1 MRGRR
6 TSLGW
11 IGWTTITYRSV
22 MMSVAGFLLLCLVVY
37 FIIFPVEARVT
48 MNAVSALAGAAIE
61 KISAHPTGNGAAG
74 RGEQQANFTALE
86 GSVRVKKHNGNT
98 WVAANFNLPLEKGDV
113 VQTGPDGIAKI
124 VFADGTNY
132 VVKQDSLIVVEES
145 SINTAQQTKVAV
157 QVTTGTV
164 DLATSTFTQGSTS
177 SVIVAGAQASFAA
190 ETNAQVRNDP
200 RADEHEIKVSRG
212 SGEVVRGGQTVK
224 LSELDRV
231 NFSTQQPG
239 NTMVKTK
246 DIGPPVLIAPANM
259 MPVFT
264 GGANRPLQ
272 FTWTSVAGAEQ
283 YRMRVSRTPYFST
296 TLLDRTVADTTFQAA
311 PFAEGPYYWDVQSID
326 ANGRKS
332 VESEKNRFTIINRS
346 PSPLGVGLEL
356 DPFVQHGHVIE
367 VRGRTDPDARVMVN
381 GVEVPLINAD
391 GSFRYFTRPLSAGES
406 TITVTAQ
413 NVRGGVNTKQQ
424 TVMIQ

>member
-1 MRGRR
+1 
-6 TSLGW
+6 
-11 IGWTTITYRSV
+11 
-22 MMSVAGFLLLCLVVY
+22 MSIAGVLFLCAVVY
-37 FIIFPVEARVT
+37 FIIFPVQARVT
-48 MNAVSALAGAAIE
+48 VNALSALADAAIE
-61 KISAHPTGNGAAG
+61 KVSAHPGSSTTAH
-74 RGEQQANFTALE
+74 GEQQANFTALE
-86 GSVRVKKHNGNT
+86 GTVRVKKHSGNT

-164 DLATSTFTQGSTS
+164 DLATATYAQGSSS
-177 SVIVAGAQASFAA
+177 SVIVAGAQANFAPESA
-190 ETNAQVRNDP
+190 AQVRNNP
-200 RADEHEIKVSRG
+200 RADEHEIAVRRG
-212 SGEVVRGGQTVK
+212 SGEVTRGHETVK
-224 LSELDRV
+224 LSELDRL
-231 NFSTQQPG
+231 NFTAAAP
-239 NTMVKTK
+239 TMVKTK

-272 FTWTSVAGAEQ
+272 FTWTQVAGAQQ
-283 YRMRVSRTPYFST
+283 YRMRVSRTPYFTT
-296 TLLDRTVADTTFQAA
+296 TLLDRTVADSTYQAS
-311 PFAEGPYYWDVQSID
+311 FAEGAYYWEVQSID
-326 ANGRKS
+326 DNGRRS
-332 VESEKNRFTIINRS
+332 IESEKNRFTIINRS
-346 PSPLGVGLEL
+346 PSALGVGLEL
-356 DPFVQHGHVIE
+356 DPFIQHGHVIE

-381 GVEVPLINAD
+381 GMEVPIINAD
-391 GSFRYFTRPLSAGES
+391 GSFRYFTRPLTAGES

-413 NVRGGVNTKQQ
+413 NLRGGVNTKQQ

>member
-1 MRGRR
+1 MRRR
-6 TSLGW
+6 RKSLGW

-22 MMSVAGFLLLCLVVY
+22 VMSIAGVLFLCAIVY
-37 FIIFPVEARVT
+37 FIIFPLQARVT
-48 MNAVSALAGAAIE
+48 LNALSALADAAIE
-61 KISAHPTGNGAAG
+61 KVSAHPGSTNAS

-86 GSVRVKKHNGNT
+86 GTVRVKRHSGNT

-164 DLATSTFTQGSTS
+164 DLATATYAQGSSS
-177 SVIVAGAQASFAA
+177 SVIVAGAQANFAPESA
-190 ETNAQVRNDP
+190 AQVRNNP
-200 RADEHEIKVSRG
+200 RADEHEIAVRRG
-212 SGEVVRGGQTVK
+212 SGEVTRGSETVK

-231 NFSTQQPG
+231 NFTAAAP
-239 NTMVKTK
+239 TMLKTK

-264 GGANRPLQ
+264 GGANRPLL
-272 FTWTSVAGAEQ
+272 FTWTQVPGAEQ
-283 YRMRVSRTPYFST
+283 YRMRVSRTPYFTST
-296 TLLDRTVADTTFQAA
+296 VLDRSVAETTYQA
-311 PFAEGPYYWDVQSID
+311 PSFAEGAYYWEIQSID
-326 ANGRKS
+326 TTGRRS
-332 VESEKNRFTIINRS
+332 IESEKNRFTIINRS
-346 PSPLGVGLEL
+346 PSALGVGLEL

-367 VRGRTDPDARVMVN
+367 VRGRTNPDARVMVN
-381 GVEVPLINAD
+381 GVEVPIINAD
-391 GSFRYFTRPLSAGES
+391 GSFRYFTRPL
-406 TITVTAQ
+406 TA
-413 NVRGGVNTKQQ
+413 
-424 TVMIQ
+424 